1 VLRSI
6 QQLQEPR
13 EVGGDH
19 LLVVGA
25 GSVAG
30 IGPHH
35 ERRVVEVAVPGVP
48 AIGGVV
54 EVHGDGGAGH
64 QVVRVVARPALL
76 DDGAAHLGAR
86 VVEVQQQDLV
96 GGRGLGDAP
105 RLLRIR
111 DTCGNHSSESQPR
124 PGSEIDRKIRDEI
137 EHHQLVNLP
146 EVKQRSTS
154 PMETSSSDAG
164 D

>member
-1 VLRSI
+1 L
-6 QQLQEPR
+6 LGTGAPFHPAAAR

-48 AIGGVV
+48 AVGGVV

-76 DDGAAHLGAR
+76 DHGAAHLGAR

-111 DTCGNHSSESQPR
+111 DTCCNHTIQKDSQARLQKP
-124 PGSEIDRKIRDEI
+124 I
-137 EHHQLVNLP
+137 
-146 EVKQRSTS
+146 
-154 PMETSSSDAG
+154 AG
-164 D
+164 EGM